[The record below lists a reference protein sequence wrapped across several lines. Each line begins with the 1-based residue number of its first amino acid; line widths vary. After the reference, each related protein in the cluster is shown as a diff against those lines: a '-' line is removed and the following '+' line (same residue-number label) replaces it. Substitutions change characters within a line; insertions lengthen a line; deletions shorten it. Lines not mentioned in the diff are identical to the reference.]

1 MCVRL
6 VSHIKTHVC
15 CSVQL
20 PRMLQEDNFNELLA
34 QKEQEW
40 KDLQIRHV
48 QSLDTAL
55 RDSKTELK
63 EHREKF
69 NILKEDFM
77 FNLKVLEERDR
88 DLEWYDAM
96 FAQLKV
102 TESCKQAEISDLQ
115 IQIDKMQE
123 IVAKETKTR
132 EELQFQY
139 QQRLKA
145 HQLEIEKIHSSK
157 DSKIDGQHE
166 EYKKLKQDLERKVQ
180 EVEGQLALQKQE
192 MLAEFDAEMRGREY
206 EFTLRADE
214 MSNVVLTSELKVKLL
229 SKELELLRE
238 AGAKAAESLQT
249 AEKTNRQMDKQLQRK
264 EWELK
269 DVVALN
275 EVRIKELEDKI
286 YRMEINLKKEE
297 EMFQRKHCE
306 LDRFARERDAK
317 LATAK
322 QVHAEQI
329 RELENN
335 VRELQISLETVEMEK
350 RRMEWSHADATK
362 EKEDVIEKLRGEFST
377 VKIGWDSHITQ
388 ISKETAA
395 KDIQI
400 KMLQDQDSKLRAE
413 LARLKEDVEKYKQQ
427 LVRAVERE
435 RGLEQMKVQGE
446 LDWQR
451 RCEELERSQYL
462 KSEDLIQ
469 SLSQARDQVTA
480 ELQEKGRELQEVE
493 MLVRALT
500 LERDRAIAALQKHG
514 VFPERE
520 SQAAMLET
528 GGQDN
533 AEFPSDVIQKLQE
546 QNLNLRTVIAQMR
559 KEMEMLSEQ
568 IPANQSRDKSFDD
581 IGSFK
586 SPKETSKDVITP
598 YTPEYVKSLEGEVY
612 ELKQKCRK
620 LEEQL
625 EDISKASNK
634 IKAPLPGLHVTAD
647 NAYLQN
653 HIRTLNE
660 TIGGLRAEKVSTA
673 ATAKKHEARIV
684 HLDSMVTQLTQ
695 QARGKQ
701 VEIDQLRYELT
712 SQQQRTNM
720 EILRLNERIAE
731 LELQLVE
738 TRREADEYFKGNLQ
752 QNLETVAL
760 GNEVSALKLDLV
772 SGRAPVVVEQSELVK
787 ELQGEILRL
796 RQQLVHSRLGNSP
809 SQQQSLQAK
818 LKQAARYISQL
829 SRDKQQLIEM
839 GNRLRAE
846 LVRSGLDA
854 SQPSVGVRN
863 SVLPAQS
870 PRELAQEA
878 QHRLSA
884 LEHLQ
889 YQLTTQELQYAQL
902 KDFKQVPI
910 TVQQSSSESEN
921 GQNAQNRKTG
931 TREHTRNTDPAV
943 ASTGKTVNGKTK
955 EITVSDTSQ
964 SRLLVPETSQSQSMI
979 HDPSTQSDLLMS
991 SYGADSSIQDIWQM
1005 LEGGPSLSVSTP
1017 QKNTETDDGTGKL
1030 GNNTGSMPST
1040 QDTVAIKKAGM
1051 EPMYTVQGAKAKVHS
1066 KAKSHHLTDTGTKQ
1080 KHSTKTAKIRNYNIR
1095 D

>member
-1 MCVRL
+1 
-6 VSHIKTHVC
+6 
-15 CSVQL
+15 
-20 PRMLQEDNFNELLA
+20 MLQEDDHFGELLA

-40 KDLQIRHV
+40 KDLQIRHI
-48 QSLDTAL
+48 QSLDTSL

-63 EHREKF
+63 EQREKF

-88 DLEWYDAM
+88 DLERYDAM
-96 FAQLKV
+96 FVQLKM

-123 IVAKETKTR
+123 VVAKETKTR

-139 QQRLKA
+139 QQQLKA

-166 EYKKLKQDLERKVQ
+166 EYKKLKHELERKIQ

-192 MLAEFDAEMRGREY
+192 LLAEFDAEIRHREH

-238 AGAKAAESLQT
+238 VGAKAAESLQI
-249 AEKTNRQMDKQLQRK
+249 AEKTNRQMEKQLQRK

-269 DVVALN
+269 DVVALK

-286 YRMEINLKKEE
+286 YGMEINLIKEE
-297 EMFQRKHCE
+297 ETFQRKHCE

-322 QVHAEQI
+322 EAHTKQI

-335 VRELQISLETVEMEK
+335 MRELQMSLETVEMEK
-350 RRMEWSHADATK
+350 RRMEWSHADAAK
-362 EKEDVIEKLRGEFST
+362 EKEDVIEKLREELST
-377 VKIGWDSHITQ
+377 VKIGWDGHIAQ
-388 ISKETAA
+388 ISKETVA
-395 KDIQI
+395 KDMQI

-413 LARLKEDVEKYKQQ
+413 LARHKEDVEKYKQQ

-435 RGLEQMKVQGE
+435 RGLEQMKVQAE

-451 RCEELERSQYL
+451 HCEEIERSQYL
-462 KSEDLIQ
+462 KSEELIQ

-480 ELQEKGRELQEVE
+480 ELQEKERELQEVE
-493 MLVRALT
+493 TLVRTLT

-514 VFPERE
+514 VFPERD
-520 SQAAMLET
+520 SQTTVPEKGDL
-528 GGQDN
+528 DN
-533 AEFPSDVIQKLQE
+533 AEFPSDAIRKLQQ

-568 IPANQSRDKSFDD
+568 IQANQSRDKSFDD
-581 IGSFK
+581 IGSLK
-586 SPKETSKDVITP
+586 SPKETSKDVIIP

-620 LEEQL
+620 LEGQL
-625 EDISKASNK
+625 EDISKASSKTK
-634 IKAPLPGLHVTAD
+634 IPLPSLPVSAD

-653 HIRTLNE
+653 HTRTLNE
-660 TIGGLRAEKVSTA
+660 TIGGLRAEKVSAA

-684 HLDSMVTQLTQ
+684 HLDSLVTQLTQ
-695 QARGKQ
+695 QARQKQ

-712 SQQQRTNM
+712 SQQQRTST
-720 EILRLNERIAE
+720 ELLRLNERIAE

-738 TRREADEYFKGNLQ
+738 ARREADEYFKGNLQ

-787 ELQGEILRL
+787 ELQGEVLRL

-809 SQQQSLQAK
+809 SQQQSSTVSVLQAK

-846 LVRSGLDA
+846 LVRSGLVV
-854 SQPSVGVRN
+854 SQPCVSVAH

-878 QHRLSA
+878 QNRLSA

-902 KDFKQVPI
+902 KHSKQVPI
-910 TVQQSSSESEN
+910 TVQQNSSESEN

-931 TREHTRNTDPAV
+931 TREHTRNMDPAV

-955 EITVSDTSQ
+955 ESALSQTSQ
-964 SRLLVPETSQSQSMI
+964 SILLVPEPSQSQPIMNG
-979 HDPSTQSDLLMS
+979 PSTQPELLMS

-1005 LEGGPSLSVSTP
+1005 LEGGSSPSIFTP
-1017 QKNTETDDGTGKL
+1017 QDNTEPDDGSIEKL
-1030 GNNTGSMPST
+1030 GNNTGSMIST
-1040 QDTVAIKKAGM
+1040 RDTVAIKKAEM
-1051 EPMYTVQGAKAKVHS
+1051 EPMYTMQGAKAKLHS
-1066 KAKSHHLTDTGTKQ
+1066 KAKPHNFTDTGTKQ